1 MKKVYSADG
10 TPIAY
15 ETSGTGPAV
24 ILVTGALGVH
34 SRPAHTGFIQFAELL
49 SPYFT
54 VVNYDRRGRGESGD
68 TQPYTVQREIE
79 DIEALINAV
88 GGTAYLYGVS
98 SGGALT
104 LETAAALPGKVTKLL
119 IYEVPY
125 VMDGSRPPLPEGYVE
140 TVTDYSANGRRGD
153 AVALFM
159 SVVGVPEEYI
169 PFMRQDPSWALME
182 EVAHTL
188 AYDGM
193 ILGENMSGNAL
204 SDEARQGWSR
214 VNCPTLFLAGG
225 NSEPFFRDT
234 AQVLA
239 EILPNAEY
247 QVVPGQ
253 DHAAEASALAPY
265 LKAFFSK

>member
-1 MKKVYSADG
+1 MNQVHSADG

-15 ETSGTGPAV
+15 ETTGNGAAL
-24 ILVTGALGVH
+24 ILVSGALGVY
-34 SRPAHTGFIQFAELL
+34 SRPVHPGFNQMAELL

-68 TQPYTVQREIE
+68 IQAYAVQREIE

-88 GGTAYLYGVS
+88 GGSAYLYGVS

-104 LETAAALPGKVTKLL
+104 LEAAAALPGKVTKLV

-125 VMDGSRPPLPEGYVE
+125 VFNGSRAPLPEGYVE
-140 TVTDYSANGRRGD
+140 TVTEYSANGRRGD

-159 SVVGVPEEYI
+159 SVVGVPEDYI
-169 PFMRQDPSWALME
+169 PFMRQDPAWALME

-193 ILGENMSGNAL
+193 ILGDNMSGNAL
-204 SDEARQGWSR
+204 SDEARERWSS
-214 VNCPTLFLAGG
+214 VTCPALFMAGG
-225 NSEPFFRDT
+225 NSEAFFRDT
-234 AQVLA
+234 AKALA
-239 EILPNAEY
+239 DLLPNAGY
-247 QVVPGQ
+247 QEVPGQ

-265 LKAFFSK
+265 LKAFYSK

>member
-1 MKKVYSADG
+1 MNKVNSADG

-15 ETSGTGPAV
+15 ETTGTGAPV
-24 ILVTGALGVH
+24 ILVTGALGVYSNAVH
-34 SRPAHTGFIQFAELL
+34 AGFHQLAEMLG
-49 SPYFT
+49 PQFT

-79 DIEALINAV
+79 DIEALIDTV

-98 SGGALT
+98 SGGALA
-104 LETAAALPGKVTKLL
+104 LETATALPTKVTKLA

-125 VMDGSRPPLPEGYVE
+125 VLDDSRPPLPEGYVQ
-140 TVTDYSANGRRGD
+140 TVTDFSATGRRGD

-159 SVVGVPEEYI
+159 KVVGVPEEYI
-169 PFMRQDPSWALME
+169 PAMRQAPSWADME
-182 EVAHTL
+182 AVAHTL
-188 AYDGM
+188 AYDGRV
-193 ILGENMSGNAL
+193 IEDNMKGQAL
-204 SDEARQGWSR
+204 TEDATKRWST
-214 VNCPTLFLAGG
+214 VSCPALFMAGG

-239 EILPNAEY
+239 GVLPNAAY

-253 DHAAEASALAPY
+253 DHAAEASALAPF
-265 LKAFFSK
+265 LKAFFSQ

>member
-1 MKKVYSADG
+1 MNNVNSADG

-15 ETSGTGPAV
+15 EATGTGPAV
-24 ILVTGALGVH
+24 ILVTGALGVYSKAVH
-34 SRPAHTGFIQFAELL
+34 PGFHQLADLL
-49 SPYFT
+49 APQFT
-54 VVNYDRRGRGESGD
+54 VINYDRRGRGESGD
-68 TQPYTVQREIE
+68 TQPYAVQREIE
-79 DIEALINAV
+79 DIEALIDAV

-98 SGGALT
+98 SGGALA
-104 LETAAALPGKVTKLL
+104 LESATSLPTKVTKLA

-125 VMDGSRPPLPEGYVE
+125 VLDDSRPPLPEGYVQ
-140 TVTDYSANGRRGD
+140 TVTDLSATGRRGD

-159 SVVGVPEEYI
+159 TVVGVPDEYI

-182 EVAHTL
+182 EAAHTL
-188 AYDGM
+188 AYDGKV
-193 ILGENMSGNAL
+193 IEDNMKGQAL
-204 SDEARQGWSR
+204 TEASTARWST
-214 VNCPTLFLAGG
+214 VACPALFMAGG

-239 EILPNAEY
+239 DILPNAEY